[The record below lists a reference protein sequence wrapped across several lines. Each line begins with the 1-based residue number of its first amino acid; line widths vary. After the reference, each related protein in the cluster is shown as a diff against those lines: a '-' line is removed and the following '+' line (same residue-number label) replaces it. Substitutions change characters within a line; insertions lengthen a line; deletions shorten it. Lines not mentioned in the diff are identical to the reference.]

1 MHNLGL
7 KRRLNEIETRRTTEN
22 RGLTLVEVLV
32 VVAIVGLLMAVL
44 LFYMFPSDD
53 GRCRSEANRLSAYM
67 TAAWAEAVMRD
78 GPARVVFDLSAHSA
92 VREVTRVGADITRSL
107 WEKDKKVGLHQVER
121 PVVIDSVNT
130 TSVPNLQVGLGYM
143 TFNGQQ
149 SEGGVIVLR
158 LNEAIYS
165 VVVPARGKIKVER
178 GRSTIPNSTN
188 LQRQKLPDL
197 MGYKSTPGKSKP
209 GMISGGLPPSQP
221 ITRRPATTRKS
232 TARPATSAKDVKK
245 IEPTPNSGPQPDDY
259 LPGSP
264 DYPSSPDLSSLQP
277 PVATDKTDPITEPDE
292 PDDKQEP
299 NENENGPCQSYT
311 DCLDDGPWRQCIAGS
326 CRVNPY
332 GRTLMLSNVQTQEPS
347 QLGQVLDALMSDLI
361 AEGEINLMLNLS
373 QPNLWLVQ
381 GRRSG
386 SFAGLPKYGQSEDFP
401 TYRSEA
407 TLISGCDAGICTA
420 TFRPDTDDQ
429 SMTLYV
435 RDRSV
440 DDDAQA
446 CKYQP
451 LTLIDVSILAA
462 INVQKQPGIV
472 GEQLP
477 GATMTIRG
485 TLRESAARQFDV
497 TSSENLLETLERFSV
512 TANADTVGDG
522 VNDGWEFIFQ
532 GAAQTVY
539 FEDDPTASAETVP
552 EYCDQS
558 DE

>member
-1 MHNLGL
+1 MLELSGQRKSPNAGQRSH
-7 KRRLNEIETRRTTEN
+7 N

-32 VVAIVGLLMAVL
+32 VISIVGLLMAVL

-53 GRCRSEANRLSAYM
+53 GRCKSEANRLSAFM

-78 GPARVVFDLSAHSA
+78 GPTRVVFDLSAHSA
-92 VREVTRVGADITRSL
+92 VREVTRVGADITQSL
-107 WEKDKKVGLHQVER
+107 WEKDKKTDLHQVEN
-121 PVVIDSVNT
+121 PVIIDSVNT
-130 TSVPNLQVGLGYM
+130 TSVPNLQAGLGYI
-143 TFNGQQ
+143 TFNGRQ
-149 SEGGVIVLR
+149 SEGGVIVLS

-165 VVVPARGKIKVER
+165 VVVPSQGKIKVER
-178 GRSTIPNSTN
+178 GRASIPNSTN

-197 MGYKSTPGKSKP
+197 MGYKSTPRKSKP
-209 GMISGGLPPSQP
+209 GMIGGGLPPSQP
-221 ITRRPATTRKS
+221 ITRRPASTNRASTRK
-232 TARPATSAKDVKK
+232 AKSAKDVKK
-245 IEPTPNSGPQPDDY
+245 IEPTPSSGPQPDDY

-264 DYPSSPDLSSLQP
+264 NYPSSPNLNNLQP
-277 PVATDKTDPITEPDE
+277 PTPSEKTDPVSEPSE
-292 PDDKQEP
+292 PDDPSEP
-299 NENENGPCQSYT
+299 NDNQNGSCQSYT
-311 DCLDDGPWRQCIAGS
+311 DCLDDGPWRQCIAGT

-332 GRTLMLSNVQTQEPS
+332 GRTLMLSNVQTQEPA

-386 SFAGLPKYGQSEDFP
+386 SFSGLPKYGQSEDFP

-446 CKYQP
+446 CQYQP
-451 LTLIDVSILAA
+451 LALIDVSILAA

-497 TSSENLLETLERFSV
+497 TSSETLLDALDRFNV

-522 VNDGWEFIFQ
+522 VNDGWEFVFQ

-552 EYCDQS
+552 EYCDQN

>member
-7 KRRLNEIETRRTTEN
+7 NRRLNDMVSRRRPEN

-32 VVAIVGLLMAVL
+32 VISIVGLLMAVL

-53 GRCRSEANRLSAYM
+53 GRCKSEANRLSAYM

-78 GPARVVFDLSAHSA
+78 GPVRVVFDLSAHSA

-107 WEKDKKVGLHQVER
+107 WETDKKAGIHQVEN
-121 PVVIDSVNT
+121 PVIIDSVNT
-130 TSVPNLQVGLGYM
+130 TSVPNLQAGLGYM

-149 SEGGVIVLR
+149 SEGGVIVLS

-178 GRSTIPNSTN
+178 GRATIPNSTN

-197 MGYKSTPGKSKP
+197 MGYKSKTTKSKP
-209 GMISGGLPPSQP
+209 GMIGGGLPPSQP
-221 ITRRPATTRKS
+221 ITRRPTTTTKPKTS
-232 TARPATSAKDVKK
+232 AATSANDVKK
-245 IEPTPNSGPQPDDY
+245 IEPTPSSGPQPDDY

-264 DYPSSPDLSSLQP
+264 NYPSSPDLSSLQP
-277 PVATDKTDPITEPDE
+277 PISSDKTDPTTEPSD
-292 PDDKQEP
+292 PGDDAEP
-299 NENENGPCQSYT
+299 NDDQNGPCQSYT
-311 DCLDDGPWRQCIAGS
+311 DCLDDGPWRQCIAGT

-332 GRTLMLSNVQTQEPS
+332 GRTLMLSNVQTQEPA

-420 TFRPDTDDQ
+420 TFRPDTEDQ

-440 DDDAQA
+440 DEDAQA

-451 LTLIDVSILAA
+451 LSLIDVSILAA

-497 TSSENLLETLERFSV
+497 TASENLLDALERFSV
-512 TANADTVGDG
+512 APNADTVGDG
-522 VNDGWEFIFQ
+522 VNDGWEFLFQ

-552 EYCDQS
+552 DYCEQDG
-558 DE
+558 E